1 MDPRTRFKITIHPDG
16 KPTMLDPAR
25 EEHDQFMEI
34 STLLLPWW
42 RDRHYGDCTSN
53 LSLTGKIA
61 HFELA
66 PGVGR

>member
-1 MDPRTRFKITIHPDG
+1 
-16 KPTMLDPAR
+16 MLDPAR